1 MVATWV
7 DSGCAAVTV
16 AVRAVVAMEEV
27 GIGGGTGGGDGGN
40 GAVGVK
46 RCEDLLRLRGERVAQ
61 ARARAGWLH
70 HGGQHRGRA
79 RRRHAALGRTQP
91 SHGEAHVRVVSARG
105 WHLRTQNAEVPCC
118 VDFGQHRSDASALS
132 PWASLDCDC
141 RLGLHW
147 IVTDKACAAAR
158 GW

>member
-1 MVATWV
+1 MAVRLVAVRLVATWV

-105 WHLRTQNAEVPCC
+105 W
-118 VDFGQHRSDASALS
+118 
-132 PWASLDCDC
+132 
-141 RLGLHW
+141 
-147 IVTDKACAAAR
+147 
-158 GW
+158 